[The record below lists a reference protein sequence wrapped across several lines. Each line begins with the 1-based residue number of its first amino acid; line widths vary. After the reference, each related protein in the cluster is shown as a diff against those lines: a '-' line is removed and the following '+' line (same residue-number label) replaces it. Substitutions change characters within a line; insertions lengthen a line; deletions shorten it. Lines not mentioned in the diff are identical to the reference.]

1 MVYSSPCPIHLHYF
15 DNTTAPLLILQD
27 NNDPRRR
34 PSPCGEGSVR
44 YMRAFT
50 KAAIAAVRSS
60 SSSSSSSSGTS
71 ISSKS
76 SSNRSITR
84 NYSSSSAGNAEREQ
98 QRSTRSRG
106 AAPSYKSNHA
116 TRQPLP
122 LAVAFCRACRW
133 ESRIMTYVKLRA
145 PQATRHP
152 VPVPTH
158 QAHARSKKQEE
169 SSRELRPMRQAKKVL
184 W

>member
-1 MVYSSPCPIHLHYF
+1 MSPRKLLARKLRSRDLRFPSLRFVTLLNGATSSEGREWGLERQKCWFCCLEGPGVVYSSPCPIHLHYF

-98 QRSTRSRG
+98 QRSTRSR
-106 AAPSYKSNHA
+106 
-116 TRQPLP
+116 
-122 LAVAFCRACRW
+122 
-133 ESRIMTYVKLRA
+133 
-145 PQATRHP
+145 PQ
-152 VPVPTH
+152 
-158 QAHARSKKQEE
+158 
-169 SSRELRPMRQAKKVL
+169 L
-184 W
+184 

>member
-1 MVYSSPCPIHLHYF
+1 MVLLFGRPWVVYSSPSPLHLHYF

-84 NYSSSSAGNAEREQ
+84 KYSSSRDGPNGCRGEGGGPGIAGSRLGWGENRREK
-98 QRSTRSRG
+98 QRCPGGTG
-106 AAPSYKSNHA
+106 
-116 TRQPLP
+116 
-122 LAVAFCRACRW
+122 CRAGKGRAAVW
-133 ESRIMTYVKLRA
+133 TSQAEVRKRHFGKQLESAVGR
-145 PQATRHP
+145 
-152 VPVPTH
+152 
-158 QAHARSKKQEE
+158 
-169 SSRELRPMRQAKKVL
+169 
-184 W
+184 

>member
-1 MVYSSPCPIHLHYF
+1 VVYSSPCPIHLHYF

-98 QRSTRSRG
+98 QQQRSTRSRG

-152 VPVPTH
+152 VPTH

-169 SSRELRPMRQAKKVL
+169 ARSKKKKAAGSSGRCG
-184 W
+184 